1 MPTQPDKLDELLQ
14 ILGDIYENR
23 LPFNKVLGLNI
34 ISLKP
39 DLVKVAFD
47 MTDSLIGNYVQGSLH
62 GGVISSVLDT
72 VGGLT
77 ATAGMI
83 QKKVSRP
90 KEEIAQN
97 IAKVGTIDLRVDY
110 LRPGKGSAF
119 TSSASIMRI
128 GKKVAVT
135 RMELHNNHGRLIAV
149 GTGTYLI
156 A

>member
-83 QKKVSRP
+83 QKKVSSP